1 MKVGLALGSG
11 GARGIAH
18 IAYLEVLDQLRI
30 ETSAIAGSS
39 IGALVGALYAGGLS
53 GRRMR
58 DIAEGITLLD
68 LPRFLDAPSFK
79 EAFGIK
85 GKKIEEWLREILPI
99 RNFEDLP
106 IPLRV
111 VATDFWKGEQ
121 FVFSSGDIAQAVRAS
136 ISIPGVFQPYE
147 LDGRVLVDGGVVNPV
162 PFDLLDDLA
171 DFVIAIDVSG
181 EISRAEASRA
191 EAKLPGF
198 VETLHP
204 RLLDHGQRDHGGE
217 GEGREDRLVPEARPC
232 GVRTGDFLKS
242 EEILDSVRDD
252 AEAFRLELISAKADK
267 KAGRLRAL
275 H

>member
-1 MKVGLALGSG
+1 LKVGLALGSG

-18 IAYLEVLDQLRI
+18 IAYLEVLDQLGI

-58 DIAEGITLLD
+58 DIAEGITLRD

-85 GKKIEEWLREILPI
+85 GRKIEEWLREILPI

-121 FVFSSGDIAQAVRAS
+121 VVFSSGDIAHAVRAS

-181 EISRAEASRA
+181 EISRAEDSRV

-198 VETLHP
+198 VETLIHVFSIMGNVIMEQRAKDERIAMYQRP
-204 RLLDHGQRDHGGE
+204 RL
-217 GEGREDRLVPEARPC
+217 C

-242 EEILDSVRDD
+242 GEILDSVRDD
-252 AEAFRLELISAKADK
+252 AESFRLKLIAERFTKA
-267 KAGRLRAL
+267 LS
-275 H
+275 